1 MSKRRNAAQA
11 VSFANRHPNITAAV
25 AIILVIL
32 ITAFAIFCIL
42 NPERFK
48 KWLGLDKAD
57 GADGLPVGSVV
68 EVAEADLSIHFLELG
83 NKYTGDCTLIKCGN
97 TEVLI
102 DAGSRTDSAVTIKN
116 YVDKYCTD
124 GILEY
129 VIATHAHQ
137 DHIAGFVGNK

>member
-68 EVAEADLSIHFLELG
+68 EVAEADLSIHSHKVRQYRG
-83 NKYTGDCTLIKCGN
+83 AY
-97 TEVLI
+97 
-102 DAGSRTDSAVTIKN
+102 RR
-116 YVDKYCTD
+116 
-124 GILEY
+124 
-129 VIATHAHQ
+129 
-137 DHIAGFVGNK
+137 GFPHGQRGHN